1 MLNWIWVYI
10 SLLKFL
16 NYRNK
21 SSGENSNSR
30 IREEK
35 HLATDLKNWTHKIVW
50 KAHCAQKGWLITEQW
65 EFPYNTVNT
74 QQLLGKDTT
83 AEAQLK
89 VENQTPIL
97 KQKAENILI
106 YVFFNCWTWQACSAN
121 NSKAAEEPSS
131 KVSAVALIK
140 HQNYTSVGEFLQD
153 WKEYIRW
160 DEMQILRIKKFST
173 NSSNLEGNSSWPAGG
188 KRCLLK
194 GFQSNVND
202 DCQNTSFN
210 KVNVWRHL
218 TC

>member
-1 MLNWIWVYI
+1 MTDHRVMRIPILTPLTPNNYWGRIQQHRPN
-10 SLLKFL
+10 LRLK
-16 NYRNK
+16 
-21 SSGENSNSR
+21 
-30 IREEK
+30 
-35 HLATDLKNWTHKIVW
+35 
-50 KAHCAQKGWLITEQW
+50 
-65 EFPYNTVNT
+65 
-74 QQLLGKDTT
+74 
-83 AEAQLK
+83 
-89 VENQTPIL
+89 NQTPIL

-131 KVSAVALIK
+131 KVSAMALIK